1 MEANFNNTLVE
12 LKQHIQHLPVGDR
25 WALLKWLVELLQ
37 QNPQSSEEKKT
48 KINVEAVHQICDRIR
63 NLPVRDSRSA
73 DEIIGYNQFGGL
85 D

>member
-1 MEANFNNTLVE
+1 MQANLNSTLVE
-12 LKQHIQHLPVGDR
+12 LKQHIEDLPVGDR

-37 QNPQSSEEKKT
+37 QNPLSAEEEKT
-48 KINVEAVHQICDRIR
+48 KINLEAVHYICDRIR
-63 NLPVRDSRSA
+63 NLPVLDSRST